1 MSRDPAGDAS
11 VREWLPAPK
20 PPHYRILLNETVA
33 QSLALLDKRIHKLTL
48 LGHLDTVPGMYR
60 SVLTRLL
67 LIFALLF
74 AQMGGLAHGIT
85 HILGQSHAPDHSLA
99 HDKYCNQCAA
109 YGQIG
114 SAIGS
119 SISFASSEY
128 FETLHF
134 NGPASYSSVTFV
146 AFAARAS
153 PYSA

>member
-1 MSRDPAGDAS
+1 MHSSRF
-11 VREWLPAPK
+11 
-20 PPHYRILLNETVA
+20 
-33 QSLALLDKRIHKLTL
+33 
-48 LGHLDTVPGMYR
+48 
-60 SVLTRLL
+60 TRFL

-74 AQMGGLAHGIT
+74 AQMGSLAHGIS
-85 HILGQSHAPDHSLA
+85 HIMSEQSQGSDQSLP

-119 SISFASSEY
+119 SSISVASSEN

-134 NGPASYSSVTFV
+134 NEPASYTSTTFV
-146 AFAARAS
+146 PFAARAP